1 MATITENP
9 KVNEIRATV
18 IVTPLPSGNPVQ
30 SPTST
35 PSRMLFS
42 DSLLEK
48 SSGEQKQKTFTAVFS
63 FCIQCLLLG
72 VLVIVPLLF
81 TEALPK
87 GQLFTFLVAPPP
99 PPPPPPPPAA
109 APVKV
114 IRQTDVLKTGALR
127 TPTRIPQKVQ
137 MIKEDEAPPPMATGG
152 VVGGVPGGIPG
163 GQLGGVIGGIVSAEK
178 TVAIPKLDPPKRVR
192 VSQGVTLGLRV
203 RYVEAE
209 YPQIA
214 RVARITGSV
223 QLRAIIGKD
232 GTIKELEATSGHPIL
247 VKSAIEAVKQWQYRP
262 YLLNGEAVEVE
273 TNITVSFNI
282 AS

>member
-1 MATITENP
+1 
-9 KVNEIRATV
+9 
-18 IVTPLPSGNPVQ
+18 
-30 SPTST
+30 
-35 PSRMLFS
+35 
-42 DSLLEK
+42 
-48 SSGEQKQKTFTAVFS
+48 
-63 FCIQCLLLG
+63 
-72 VLVIVPLLF
+72 
-81 TEALPK
+81 
-87 GQLFTFLVAPPP
+87 
-99 PPPPPPPPAA
+99 
-109 APVKV
+109 
-114 IRQTDVLKTGALR
+114 LKTGALR